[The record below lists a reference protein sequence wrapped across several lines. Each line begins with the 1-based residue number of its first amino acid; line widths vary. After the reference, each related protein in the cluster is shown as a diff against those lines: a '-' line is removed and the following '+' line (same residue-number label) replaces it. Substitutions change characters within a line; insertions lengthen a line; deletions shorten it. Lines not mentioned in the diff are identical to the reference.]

1 MMNKAIQFATQAHGN
16 QTRKWSDLPYITH
29 PIAVSEIVRSVP
41 HTEEMLVAA
50 VLHDVV
56 EDTDVTL
63 DQVRTE
69 FGDTVAE
76 LVYYV
81 TKIAVPSDGNR
92 KVRKRIDADHYATG
106 PAESQTIK
114 VADILDNTVD
124 TYKKDPKFWSVYKHE
139 VWYTLEVLTKA
150 DPTLLDKAKKQVKE
164 NWS

>member
-1 MMNKAIQFATQAHGN
+1 MLDKAIQFATQAHGD
-16 QTRKWSDLPYITH
+16 QTRKWSGLPYITH
-29 PIAVSEIVRSVP
+29 PIAVSELVRSVP
-41 HTEEMLVAA
+41 HTDEMVIAA

-63 DQVRTE
+63 DQVRKE

-81 TKIAVPSDGNR
+81 TKITVPADGNR
-92 KVRKRIDADHYATG
+92 LVRKRMDADHYATG
-106 PAESQTIK
+106 SAESQTIK

-124 TYKKDPKFWSVYKHE
+124 TYKQDPKFWGVYKHE

-150 DPTLLDKAKKQVKE
+150 DPTLLEKAKAQVKAR
-164 NWS
+164 W